1 MEILEGIVML
11 ESMVDEYYDDKSPEY
26 FSGVRWDLVR
36 AIAEDPKSRILEI
49 GCGTGD
55 TGAAALREGRCGQ
68 YCGIEL
74 NESAA
79 EQARQ
84 QISEVIVGN
93 VESIPLPWGKNSFDV
108 LIISE
113 VLEHLIDPWK
123 VLRRLHPLMKPG
135 AVVFASSPNISHY
148 RVIKMLLAGQWKLE
162 DAGVM
167 DRTHL
172 RWFTPTSYS
181 QMFESC
187 GYRVESITS
196 VTPMSWKTKLIN
208 IITFNRMSHV
218 FFVQINLC
226 ARVEE
231 KGSTDAS

>member
-1 MEILEGIVML
+1 ML
-11 ESMVDEYYDDKSPEY
+11 ESMVDEYYEEKSPEY
-26 FSGVRWDLVR
+26 FSGVRWDYVH
-36 AIAEDPKSRILEI
+36 AIAENPGAKILEI

-55 TGAAALREGRCGQ
+55 TGAVLLREGKCGH

-79 EQARQ
+79 EHARL
-84 QISEVIVGN
+84 QISEAIVGN
-93 VESIPLPWGKNSFDV
+93 VESMPFPWDNQSFDV

-123 VLRRLHPLMKPG
+123 VLRRLHSLMKPG

-148 RVIKMLLAGQWKLE
+148 RVIKMLLAGHWKLE

-172 RWFTPTSYS
+172 RWFTPMSYG

-187 GYRVESITS
+187 GFRVESVAP
-196 VTPMSWKTKLIN
+196 VTRMGWKTKLIN
-208 IITFNRMSHV
+208 AVTFNRMSHIFV
-218 FFVQINLC
+218 VQINIR
-226 ARVEE
+226 ARVENIE
-231 KGSTDAS
+231 ATDAR